1 MSKREYNEMREDGV
15 ATPKKKRKHNLF
27 SLIVCLLVAF
37 VIWLY
42 ASSLE
47 KKNEEEQL
55 SNSASLPDYSEIL
68 SQSFEL

>member
-1 MSKREYNEMREDGV
+1 MSKREYNEMREDGG
-15 ATPKKKRKHNLF
+15 AAPKKKRKHNLF

-47 KKNEEEQL
+47 KKDEEAQL
-55 SNSASLPDYSEIL
+55 SNSASLPDCSEIL

>member
-1 MSKREYNEMREDGV
+1 MSKRENNEMREDGQV
-15 ATPKKKRKHNLF
+15 TVQKKRRHNLF

-47 KKNEEEQL
+47 KKNVEEQTTNFL
-55 SNSASLPDYSEIL
+55 ELPRTSEVELLYSEL
-68 SQSFEL
+68 

>member
-1 MSKREYNEMREDGV
+1 MSKRENNEIREDGQGTV
-15 ATPKKKRKHNLF
+15 QKKRRHNLF

-47 KKNEEEQL
+47 KKNLEEQTA
-55 SNSASLPDYSEIL
+55 NSLKLPRTSEV
-68 SQSFEL
+68 ELLHSEL